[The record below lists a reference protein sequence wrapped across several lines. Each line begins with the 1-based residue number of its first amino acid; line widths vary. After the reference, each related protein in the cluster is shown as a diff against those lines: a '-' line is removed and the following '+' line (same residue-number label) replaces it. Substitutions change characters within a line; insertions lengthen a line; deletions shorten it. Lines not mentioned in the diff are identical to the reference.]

1 MCKEDKI
8 QIQISIFSRHD
19 VPVRLCVSFIS
30 WCSSEIEMMLLERI
44 VVTKP
49 NFIKK
54 PLTLQS
60 WGFKSSF
67 VQVHRRITVGEIG
80 RCIPDDADYEDF
92 DLLLSVQ

>member
-30 WCSSEIEMMLLERI
+30 WCSSEIEMMLLEQI

-49 NFIKK
+49 NFIKN
-54 PLTLQS
+54 
-60 WGFKSSF
+60 
-67 VQVHRRITVGEIG
+67 
-80 RCIPDDADYEDF
+80 
-92 DLLLSVQ
+92 LLLYKVGVLKVVLFKFIVE